1 VIKFIQTKILPS
13 KVAQLLIQTGM
24 KWQQD
29 NCAEMGAALA
39 YYSLFSLF
47 PTLLIVLSVVGSIL
61 GTNTKAVQQLLT
73 LAQKG
78 LPPEAF
84 EIVRNT
90 LIHLNSSSIGAGLIG
105 FGILLFT
112 ASRIFGALDRSVDK
126 IWKTETP
133 TSQQTHVAH
142 IALSFIL
149 DKIFA
154 FALVLST
161 SALLFLSLLSNIAIR
176 IILEII
182 KQFEEAI
189 LWFDIDNILLYKG
202 LQTGITFLLLT
213 AVVMTLFKILPSTNV
228 KWSDIWLGAI
238 ITVSLFSLLQRL
250 VGSGIVSIGEQFK
263 AYGVLGGVM
272 VLMLWIYLIFQ
283 IFFLGCEFT
292 YVYIYLFGS
301 RRHEESEEATLI
313 RKSISG

>member
-1 VIKFIQTKILPS
+1 MSI
-13 KVAQLLIQTGM
+13 
-24 KWQQD
+24 
-29 NCAEMGAALA
+29 
-39 YYSLFSLF
+39 
-47 PTLLIVLSVVGSIL
+47 VGSIL
-61 GTNTKAVQQLLT
+61 GTETKAVQQVLT
-73 LAQKG
+73 VAQKG
-78 LPPEAF
+78 LPGEAF

-90 LIHLNSSSIGAGLIG
+90 LTHLNSSSVGAGLIG
-105 FGILLFT
+105 FIILLFT

-126 IWKTETP
+126 IWKADNPASE
-133 TSQQTHVAH
+133 QTHVAH

-176 IILEII
+176 IILEVV
-182 KQFEEAI
+182 KQFEKAI
-189 LWFDIDNILLYKG
+189 VWFDVDNILLYKG

-213 AVVMTLFKILPSTNV
+213 TVVMTLFKILPSTKV
-228 KWSDIWLGAI
+228 KWGDIWIGSMM
-238 ITVSLFSLLQRL
+238 TVGLFMLLQRL

-272 VLMLWIYLIFQ
+272 VLMLWIYLTFQ

-292 YVYIYLFGS
+292 YVYTYLFGS
-301 RRHEESEEATLI
+301 RRNEDSEEASLI
-313 RKSISG
+313 RKSLVQNQ